1 MGALVLGGRMC
12 GVSAIAAEQ
21 IGTGASLN
29 LRWRRALSFVPVIL
43 IDKLKDVHREAA
55 ACQ

>member
-1 MGALVLGGRMC
+1 MGALVLGGRKC

-21 IGTGASLN
+21 IGTEASLN

-43 IDKLKDVHREAA
+43 IDKLEDVHREAA